1 MKSEQ
6 LAVVRGWA
14 DTRAA
19 LRDWRGHPVATL
31 APWAAGSL
39 AVALLLL
46 AATWI
51 VAIAAHAR

>member
-19 LRDWRGHPVATL
+19 LRSWQRQPLAAV

-39 AVALLLL
+39 AVAVALLI
-46 AATWI
+46 ATWI
-51 VAIAAHAR
+51 VASP